1 MLPKEFLRVEK
12 RHKKIHSDESHA
24 LRGKKSRAGWVGEGK
39 GKEMREMSKLVKKI
53 TSWKLLLSLEKWL
66 RKSLPTVVVIF
77 SLINTTAG
85 RKKTFRYAN
94 KYKFRVFQF
103 SKIFIFP
110 VRKMETVR
118 WWRVSQENGEVEG
131 VYIEVEWSGMG
142 GGGRNREWNSKVL

>member
-1 MLPKEFLRVEK
+1 M
-12 RHKKIHSDESHA
+12 
-24 LRGKKSRAGWVGEGK
+24 
-39 GKEMREMSKLVKKI
+39 
-53 TSWKLLLSLEKWL
+53 
-66 RKSLPTVVVIF
+66 IF

-118 WWRVSQENGEVEG
+118 CWRVSQENGEVEG

-142 GGGRNREWNSKVL
+142 GGGETGNEILKFCSGSRSRYLKISLIAKTANYLLLSRQSVVPG